1 MKGFE
6 ADVKEIAKENE
17 LFRKVLFTSA
27 RGQLVVMN
35 LQPGEEI
42 GEEVHDADQ
51 FIYVVRGEPE
61 VVLNGD
67 SIRFEKGAAAYIPEG
82 TRHNVINSGHEP
94 VKLFTIYSP
103 PQHPDGF
110 VQAAVPAMKTVP
122 LRK

>member
-6 ADVKEIAKENE
+6 GDLKEIAKENE

-51 FIYVVRGEPE
+51 FIYVVKGEAE

-67 SIRFEKGAAAYIPEG
+67 SIGFEKGAAAYIPEG
-82 TRHNVINSGHEP
+82 TRHNVINRGDEP

-110 VQAAVPAMKTVP
+110 VEAAPPAKETV
-122 LRK
+122 LAT